1 MAQCVAQIRYQRH
14 PFMGAMG
21 LTLEHP
27 LHRWTYRVKLL
38 RSDLGGA
45 EMQFRV
51 VADAAWD

>member
-1 MAQCVAQIRYQRH
+1 
-14 PFMGAMG
+14 MGAMG

-45 EMQFRV
+45 EMQFRA